1 MQPEQQQRIMGYFI
15 EEAKDHLNTIEQ
27 GLMNLQSTIEDPE
40 MVNEVFRAAHSVKGG
55 AAMLG
60 LNSIQKASHRL
71 EDSFKILKECPVKI
85 DQKLESLFLRVS
97 DTLKELIEQLS
108 GPFGLTEDI
117 GNSIMSGVEPVF
129 EELNQHMAL
138 LVGGAGGMAL
148 EAANST
154 KAEAPMVMSAQYAG
168 SSVRDGQAQKSVF
181 TSDVLSQLREMLQ
194 LFKQPDSARCR
205 EKLQEICGSLELL
218 GEQFELPKWS
228 QLIRTAG
235 SAIANPENSY
245 RTLASVVIKEI
256 KQAQELVLAGRETS
270 IEPSSQ
276 LKALIPLTAV
286 VAIGETYEAENYLQG
301 AIATFES
308 AHHTSDRTVLAVEA
322 GNLHNHHAA
331 IDGDRYADTPI
342 QEEIVASVSSGATS
356 WQEQALS
363 PDVDN
368 MFFEPANNKG
378 RSKESATHR
387 ADPSG
392 PEVGMAELNSLAD
405 LFEGESPE
413 LDETWQ
419 EEEVLSDVGHDLVNE
434 RHGESDFD
442 EEGDSFDDFSDLLG
456 DSLSGVAKPSPTATG
471 GDELTNLF
479 GEDFVDEATVDEQ
492 PSLQSVDDG
501 FADMLFED
509 DSSLNT
515 TSEDLSSLWDDNFID
530 EEESDSPEIATTAT
544 EATELSDEDLVVI
557 LAADNVEMAVAA
569 ADLEE
574 SFGEDGNAVGTDTD
588 ENESIFDAAPDSLE
602 SFDFELTG
610 ETSDNELE
618 DWDTQPVM
626 STTDAADDWT
636 ADWSSEDLQIL
647 DGVSETEPSLTSSP
661 EDWSDSMFA
670 DELNADAALSDNLN
684 GGMMA
689 DDESWTT
696 DAGWEEEPDFSN
708 LNLFETP
715 VATPE
720 SQNVLE
726 ELVLD
731 ENGDLWLEEN
741 GSTAEELEVFGLD
754 GVGEA
759 MPDEDAIASTETN
772 AVNDVNLDF
781 NWPFTSN
788 TEDTNPADTENGSA
802 ADLAWDTI
810 DNPVLSES
818 TSADEDP
825 NSQEFNQTQLED
837 PLSALD
843 NLEIPSEWAAG
854 DPFALSET
862 SETATTTDALELLDL
877 DSPHPSPFNMDW
889 DSAAESAA
897 PEENVNEYLDEPLNL
912 DFTELNEETPH
923 TALDNFFSEE
933 PEATET
939 SDWDSSL
946 DLTGFNLSEANTDAD
961 AFDTTQDD
969 NITELVD
976 TSLSESATL
985 PSSDDLFNTA
995 DTSLESSVFDD
1006 AENSLV
1012 VFDTEPSSS
1021 TDALDWNEQN
1031 LLSSE
1036 TDPDWEIPSAT
1047 VPPIEAENIES
1058 MFGEDLS
1065 ATTEALELSDED
1077 LFASDDMNAG
1087 WDMSSMP
1094 ASEAEMDDMFGE
1106 DLSATPSENLDDM
1119 FGEDLSG
1126 TTEALELSE
1135 SGLFASDDMNAEW
1148 NMSSMPAA
1156 EAENL
1161 DDMFGEDLS
1170 ATPAEMDNMFGED
1183 LSATPA
1189 AEAEMDDMFGEDLS
1203 GTTQALE
1210 LDNLD
1215 NMFGEDLSATPAD
1228 NLDNMFGEDLS
1239 ATPPP
1244 VEAEMDDMF
1253 GEDLSGSTESL
1264 ELDNLDD
1271 MFGEDLSAT
1280 PAEMDN
1286 MFGED
1291 LSGTTEA
1298 LELSESGLFA
1308 SDDMNAQ
1315 WDMSSMAP
1323 VEAEMDDMFGED
1335 LSATPAEMDNMF
1347 GEDLSAT
1354 PAEMDNMFGED
1365 LSATPAEAEMDD
1377 MFGEDLSGT
1386 TQSLE
1391 FDNLDNMFGED
1402 LSATPAEMDDMFG
1415 EDLSATPA
1423 EMDNMFGED
1432 LSGTTQ
1438 ALELDNL
1445 DNMFGED
1452 LSATPAEMDNMFG
1465 EDLSA
1470 TPAEMDNMFVEDLSG
1485 TTQALEL
1492 DNLDNMFGEDL
1503 SAAEAEMGDMFG
1515 EDLSGTTE
1523 ALELDNLDNMFG
1535 EDLPAAEAEMDDIFG
1550 EDLSAMPAAEAEMDD
1565 MFGEDLSAMPA
1576 AMPAAENLDDM
1587 FSEDLSGTT
1596 QSLELDN
1603 LDDMFGEDLSGTTQ
1617 SLELDNLDDMF
1628 GEDLSA
1634 TPPVEAENLD
1644 DMFGEDLSGTTQSL
1658 ELDNLDNMFGED
1670 LSATPA
1676 ENLDDMFGE
1685 DLSGSTES
1693 LELSESDLFASDN
1706 MNAEWD
1712 MSSMPLAE
1720 AEMDD
1725 MFGEDLSA
1733 TPAEMDGMFGEDLS
1747 GTTEDLF
1754 ASDDMNAAWDI
1765 SPAAMSPTENLEDM
1779 FGEDVSATNEALDL
1793 DADNLLGS
1801 ELDADWDM
1809 LSAAVPEDADLT
1821 QADLLGVEPAEIG
1834 DMLDFEEDLFTAQMP
1849 SQDLAIATNQ
1859 LNQIEA
1865 LWGLTAE
1872 EENDIETSETTEG
1885 LSTADFNSL
1894 SFEED
1899 KVSTAEFLGAD
1910 EFDELDSLLGEDAI
1924 GDQITPDLVLNNEF
1938 DELDS
1943 LLGEQETASADI
1955 LDEFADL
1962 EALLGD
1968 EPQAITPKAK
1978 QASKSAAPASNT
1990 IDDEFGDLEILLG
2003 QAEETMGVPRSAK
2016 TSSSPV
2022 RPVNRTR
2029 QIKVFEQ
2036 TMRVPVKH
2044 LDNLS
2049 NLVGEL
2055 VVNRNTLEQD
2065 QERLRQFLDNLL
2077 HQVQQLSDVGARM
2090 QDRYERSLLESS
2102 LLASRQGNRFNPRGD
2117 RDSQSQ
2123 DNTPPN
2129 SRFGL
2134 GELELDLFTPFHTL
2148 SQEIIELIVRVRES
2162 AADIEFLVDETDQV
2176 ARMLRQITSQLQ
2188 EGLTRSRMVPFANTA
2203 DRLPRAVR
2211 DISIRCG
2218 KQAELHIEGRETLLD
2233 KVILEHLSD
2242 PMTHLINNAITHGI
2256 ETPEVRKAAGK
2267 PPVGRIT
2274 IRAFHQGNQTVI
2286 SVSDDGAGVDAERVK
2301 SKAIEKG
2308 LITPDQ
2314 ATTMTRLDVYD
2325 LLFHPGFTTK
2335 DKEDEFAGRGIGMN
2349 VVRENLTEIRGV
2361 INTDSTLGKGT
2372 TFTVR
2377 LPLTLSIC
2385 KALCCLIDRTR
2396 IAFPMDG
2403 VEDMLDV
2410 PQERIQTNAEGQT
2423 CIYWRDSLMPFQP
2436 LSELLTYNRHLS
2448 RGNVYGGK
2456 RDDDMISVVVL
2467 RSSGNY
2473 IAVQVDQVLGE
2484 QEIVIKQLEGPV
2496 PKPLGVA
2503 GATVLGDGRIMP
2515 IADVLELIDLA
2526 TGRIGKDRGVSL
2538 WDKSGVP
2545 APVEVPEVK
2554 TDPMVLIVD
2563 DSITVRELLSMTFN
2577 KAGYRVEQARDGQEA
2592 WDKLRSGLPCE
2603 IVFCDIEMPRMDGL
2617 ELLSRIQ
2624 KDPTLSHLPVAML
2637 TSRGA
2642 SKHQQM
2648 AAQFGA
2654 KGYFTK
2660 PYLEEVLLDAAQRM
2674 IKGEVLLSINSNA

>member
-1 MQPEQQQRIMGYFI
+1 MLRTQHLALSTDRDTAMQPEQQQRIMGYFI

-117 GNSIMSGVEPVF
+117 ANSIMSGVEPVF

-148 EAANST
+148 EAANGT

-286 VAIGETYEAENYLQG
+286 VATGETHEAENYLQG
-301 AIATFES
+301 AIATFEP
-308 AHHTSDRTVLAVEA
+308 AHQTSDRTVLAVEA
-322 GNLHNHHAA
+322 GNLHNHHAIA

-456 DSLSGVAKPSPTATG
+456 DSLSGVAKPSPTATA

-501 FADMLFED
+501 FADMLFEG
-509 DSSLNT
+509 DSSLDT

-530 EEESDSPEIATTAT
+530 EEESDSQEIATTAT
-544 EATELSDEDLVVI
+544 GATELSDEDLVVI

-569 ADLEE
+569 TTLEE

-588 ENESIFDAAPDSLE
+588 ENESIFDAAPGSLE
-602 SFDFELTG
+602 SFDFELTA
-610 ETSDNELE
+610 EISDDEVLE
-618 DWDTQPVM
+618 DWDTQPAM
-626 STTDAADDWT
+626 STTEAADDWT

-670 DELNADAALSDNLN
+670 DELNADAALSDNLD

-696 DAGWEEEPDFSN
+696 DAGWEEEPDFSS

-720 SQNVLE
+720 SQNALQ

-741 GSTAEELEVFGLD
+741 RSTAEELEAFGLD

-772 AVNDVNLDF
+772 SVNDVNLDF

-788 TEDTNPADTENGSA
+788 TEDTNPADTENRSA

-862 SETATTTDALELLDL
+862 SETAATTDALELLDL

-889 DSAAESAA
+889 DSAAESAT

-912 DFTELNEETPH
+912 DFTELQEETPH

-946 DLTGFNLSEANTDAD
+946 DLTGFNLSEANTDVD
-961 AFDTTQDD
+961 AFDTNQQGNFTD
-969 NITELVD
+969 LLD
-976 TSLSESATL
+976 TSISESGTL
-985 PSSDDLFNTA
+985 SSSDNLFNTG

-1012 VFDTEPSSS
+1012 VFDTEQSLS

-1077 LFASDDMNAG
+1077 LFASDDMNAD

-1094 ASEAEMDDMFGE
+1094 TAEAEM
-1106 DLSATPSENLDDM
+1106 
-1119 FGEDLSG
+1119 
-1126 TTEALELSE
+1126 
-1135 SGLFASDDMNAEW
+1135 
-1148 NMSSMPAA
+1148 
-1156 EAENL
+1156 

-1183 LSATPA
+1183 LSAIPAQNLDDMFGEELSGTTEALELSESGLFATGDMNAEWDMSSMPA
-1189 AEAEMDDMFGEDLS
+1189 AEAEMD
-1203 GTTQALE
+1203 
-1210 LDNLD
+1210 N
-1215 NMFGEDLSATPAD
+1215 
-1228 NLDNMFGEDLS
+1228 
-1239 ATPPP
+1239 
-1244 VEAEMDDMF
+1244 
-1253 GEDLSGSTESL
+1253 
-1264 ELDNLDD
+1264 

-1308 SDDMNAQ
+1308 SDDMNPE

-1323 VEAEMDDMFGED
+1323 VEAEMDNIFGEDLSATPTEMDNMFGEDLSATPTEMDNMFGEDLSATTQALELENLDNMFGEDLSAMPAAEAEMDDMFGEDLSATTQALELENLDDMFGED

-1347 GEDLSAT
+1347 GEDLSGT
-1354 PAEMDNMFGED
+1354 TESLE
-1365 LSATPAEAEMDD
+1365 LSESGLFASDD
-1377 MFGEDLSGT
+1377 MDMNAEWDMS
-1386 TQSLE
+1386 S
-1391 FDNLDNMFGED
+1391 MP
-1402 LSATPAEMDDMFG
+1402 AAAEMDDMFG

-1438 ALELDNL
+1438 ALELENLDNMFGEDL
-1445 DNMFGED
+1445 SATPAEMDDMFGEDLSGTTEALELSESGLFASDDMDMNAEWDMSSMPAAAEMDNMFGED

-1470 TPAEMDNMFVEDLSG
+1470 T
-1485 TTQALEL
+1485 
-1492 DNLDNMFGEDL
+1492 
-1503 SAAEAEMGDMFG
+1503 
-1515 EDLSGTTE
+1515 TE
-1523 ALELDNLDNMFG
+1523 ALELSESGLFASDDMN
-1535 EDLPAAEAEMDDIFG
+1535 AEWDM
-1550 EDLSAMPAAEAEMDD
+1550 SSMPAAAEM
-1565 MFGEDLSAMPA
+1565 
-1576 AMPAAENLDDM
+1576 
-1587 FSEDLSGTT
+1587 
-1596 QSLELDN
+1596 
-1603 LDDMFGEDLSGTTQ
+1603 
-1617 SLELDNLDDMF
+1617 
-1628 GEDLSA
+1628 
-1634 TPPVEAENLD
+1634 
-1644 DMFGEDLSGTTQSL
+1644 
-1658 ELDNLDNMFGED
+1658 DNMFGED

-1676 ENLDDMFGE
+1676 EMDDMFGE
-1685 DLSGSTES
+1685 DLSGTTEG
-1693 LELSESDLFASDN
+1693 LELSESGLFASDD

-1712 MSSMPLAE
+1712 MSSMPAA

-1733 TPAEMDGMFGEDLS
+1733 TPAENLGDMFDEDLSTTTQSLELENLDDMFGEDLS

-1754 ASDDMNAAWDI
+1754 ASDDMNAEWDI

-1793 DADNLLGS
+1793 DADNLLSS

-1809 LSAAVPEDADLT
+1809 LSAAVPEDADLRQT
-1821 QADLLGVEPAEIG
+1821 DLLGVEPAEIG

-1872 EENDIETSETTEG
+1872 EEHEGETSETTQG
-1885 LSTADFNSL
+1885 LSTADFNAL

-1899 KVSTAEFLGAD
+1899 KVSTAQFLGAD
-1910 EFDELDSLLGEDAI
+1910 EFDELEALLGEDAI

-1938 DELDS
+1938 DELDT
-1943 LLGEQETASADI
+1943 LLGEQETASADM

-1978 QASKSAAPASNT
+1978 QVSKSAAPASNT

-2123 DNTPPN
+2123 DNTPAN

>member
-1 MQPEQQQRIMGYFI
+1 MSILSRLGTLKAIYSRDSTQQSSGHTGETPVLRTQHLALSTDRDTAMQPEQQQRIMGYFI

-117 GNSIMSGVEPVF
+117 ANSIMSGVEPVF

-148 EAANST
+148 EAANGT

-194 LFKQPDSARCR
+194 LFKQADSARCR

-286 VAIGETYEAENYLQG
+286 VATGETHEAENYLQG
-301 AIATFES
+301 AIATFEP
-308 AHHTSDRTVLAVEA
+308 AHQTSDRTVLAVEA
-322 GNLHNHHAA
+322 GNLHNHHAIA

-456 DSLSGVAKPSPTATG
+456 DSLSGIAKPSPTATA

-544 EATELSDEDLVVI
+544 GATELSDEDLVVI

-569 ADLEE
+569 TTLEE

-588 ENESIFDAAPDSLE
+588 ENESIFDAAPGSLE
-602 SFDFELTG
+602 SFDFELTA
-610 ETSDNELE
+610 ETSDDEVLE
-618 DWDTQPVM
+618 DWDTQPAM
-626 STTDAADDWT
+626 STTEAADDWT

-661 EDWSDSMFA
+661 EDWSDSMFG

-696 DAGWEEEPDFSN
+696 DAGWEEEPDFSS

-741 GSTAEELEVFGLD
+741 PSTAEELEVFGLD

-759 MPDEDAIASTETN
+759 MPDEDAIASTETS

-788 TEDTNPADTENGSA
+788 TEDTNPADTENRSA

-810 DNPVLSES
+810 DNPALSES

-843 NLEIPSEWAAG
+843 NLEIPREWAAG

-889 DSAAESAA
+889 DRAAQSAT

-912 DFTELNEETPH
+912 DFTELHEETPH

-946 DLTGFNLSEANTDAD
+946 DLTGFNLSEANTDLD
-961 AFDTTQDD
+961 AFDTNQQGNFTD
-969 NITELVD
+969 LVD
-976 TSLSESATL
+976 TNISESGTL
-985 PSSDDLFNTA
+985 PSSDDLFNTG

-1012 VFDTEPSSS
+1012 VFDTEPSLS

-1065 ATTEALELSDED
+1065 ATSEALELSDED
-1077 LFASDDMNAG
+1077 LFASDDMNA
-1087 WDMSSMP
+1087 
-1094 ASEAEMDDMFGE
+1094 E
-1106 DLSATPSENLDDM
+1106 
-1119 FGEDLSG
+1119 
-1126 TTEALELSE
+1126 
-1135 SGLFASDDMNAEW
+1135 
-1148 NMSSMPAA
+1148 
-1156 EAENL
+1156 
-1161 DDMFGEDLS
+1161 
-1170 ATPAEMDNMFGED
+1170 
-1183 LSATPA
+1183 
-1189 AEAEMDDMFGEDLS
+1189 
-1203 GTTQALE
+1203 
-1210 LDNLD
+1210 
-1215 NMFGEDLSATPAD
+1215 
-1228 NLDNMFGEDLS
+1228 
-1239 ATPPP
+1239 
-1244 VEAEMDDMF
+1244 
-1253 GEDLSGSTESL
+1253 
-1264 ELDNLDD
+1264 
-1271 MFGEDLSAT
+1271 
-1280 PAEMDN
+1280 
-1286 MFGED
+1286 
-1291 LSGTTEA
+1291 
-1298 LELSESGLFA
+1298 
-1308 SDDMNAQ
+1308 

-1335 LSATPAEMDNMF
+1335 LSATPTEMDN
-1347 GEDLSAT
+1347 
-1354 PAEMDNMFGED
+1354 
-1365 LSATPAEAEMDD
+1365 
-1377 MFGEDLSGT
+1377 
-1386 TQSLE
+1386 
-1391 FDNLDNMFGED
+1391 
-1402 LSATPAEMDDMFG
+1402 
-1415 EDLSATPA
+1415 
-1423 EMDNMFGED
+1423 
-1432 LSGTTQ
+1432 
-1438 ALELDNL
+1438 
-1445 DNMFGED
+1445 
-1452 LSATPAEMDNMFG
+1452 
-1465 EDLSA
+1465 
-1470 TPAEMDNMFVEDLSG
+1470 
-1485 TTQALEL
+1485 
-1492 DNLDNMFGEDL
+1492 
-1503 SAAEAEMGDMFG
+1503 
-1515 EDLSGTTE
+1515 
-1523 ALELDNLDNMFG
+1523 
-1535 EDLPAAEAEMDDIFG
+1535 
-1550 EDLSAMPAAEAEMDD
+1550 
-1565 MFGEDLSAMPA
+1565 
-1576 AMPAAENLDDM
+1576 
-1587 FSEDLSGTT
+1587 
-1596 QSLELDN
+1596 
-1603 LDDMFGEDLSGTTQ
+1603 
-1617 SLELDNLDDMF
+1617 MF

-1634 TPPVEAENLD
+1634 TPPVEAENLG
-1644 DMFGEDLSGTTQSL
+1644 DMFDEDLSTTTQSL
-1658 ELDNLDNMFGED
+1658 EL
-1670 LSATPA
+1670 

-1685 DLSGSTES
+1685 DL
-1693 LELSESDLFASDN
+1693 
-1706 MNAEWD
+1706 
-1712 MSSMPLAE
+1712 P
-1720 AEMDD
+1720 
-1725 MFGEDLSA
+1725 
-1733 TPAEMDGMFGEDLS
+1733 

-1754 ASDDMNAAWDI
+1754 ASDDMNAEWDI
-1765 SPAAMSPTENLEDM
+1765 SAAAMSPTENLEDM

-1793 DADNLLGS
+1793 DAD
-1801 ELDADWDM
+1801 WDM
-1809 LSAAVPEDADLT
+1809 LSAAVPEDADLS

-1865 LWGLTAE
+1865 LWGLTTE
-1872 EENDIETSETTEG
+1872 EDNDIETSETTEG
-1885 LSTADFNSL
+1885 LSSADFNAL

-1899 KVSTAEFLGAD
+1899 KVSTAQFLGAD
-1910 EFDELDSLLGEDAI
+1910 EFDELEALLGEDAI

-1938 DELDS
+1938 DELDA

-1978 QASKSAAPASNT
+1978 QVSKSAAPASNT

-2016 TSSSPV
+2016 TSSSPT

-2123 DNTPPN
+2123 DNTPAN

-2308 LITPDQ
+2308 LITPEQ

-2423 CIYWRDSLMPFQP
+2423 SIYWRDSLMPFQP